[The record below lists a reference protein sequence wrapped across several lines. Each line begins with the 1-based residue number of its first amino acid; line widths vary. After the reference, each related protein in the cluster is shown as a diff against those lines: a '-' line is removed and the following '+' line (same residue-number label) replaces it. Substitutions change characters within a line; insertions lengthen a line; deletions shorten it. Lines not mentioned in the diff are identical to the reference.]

1 MVFNFGVP
9 IYFFLSLES
18 IKLNFLVV
26 PAQNASVILYAH
38 FKRLSGLPQTWEKWQ
53 AVQALL
59 TQVLGVCKNWE
70 SKITSNQA
78 FFAVINRALYIVLFF
93 CDSSIAV
100 IMRKLDIPVWS
111 PVCGIFI
118 TSTL

>member
-9 IYFFLSLES
+9 IYLFLSLEC

-26 PAQNASVILYAH
+26 PAQNAIVILYEH
-38 FKRLSGLPQTWEKWQ
+38 FKRSPADLEKVASSANAAHASSW
-53 AVQALL
+53 AL
-59 TQVLGVCKNWE
+59 QKNTK
-70 SKITSNQA
+70 SS
-78 FFAVINRALYIVLFF
+78 FFAVINRALYIVVYF

-100 IMRKLDIPVWS
+100 IMQKLDIPVWS

-118 TSTL
+118 S